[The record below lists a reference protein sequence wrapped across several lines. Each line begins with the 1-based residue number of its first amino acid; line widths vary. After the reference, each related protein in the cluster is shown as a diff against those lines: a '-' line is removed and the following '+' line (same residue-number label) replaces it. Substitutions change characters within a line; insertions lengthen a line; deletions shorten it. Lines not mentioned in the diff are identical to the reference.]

1 MATTQFGKRE
11 TWNPNKLYEGED
23 NNDPSL
29 ISSILSGIATGL
41 IRIPEGAVSLGAT
54 LLDLTGDTDK
64 ATEVEQWFDEN
75 IYKKLG
81 NIEEKAESTTAG
93 KIAAALI
100 NIGVPATMAYR
111 YGTKAAT
118 KAIMA
123 AKKGN
128 YFTLSNPTLAKG
140 AQEAL
145 QLNAK
150 GKTAKFMAGAVSGG
164 IAEGIFVADVGEFG
178 TIGDLLGGP
187 TALDTESTEG
197 GRDQAVREIV
207 NRIKFGTEGALLTGI
222 IGGTGSIIKQL
233 ATRGKELKYSNSLW
247 DRALNKVASGARP
260 RGDIPE
266 DAFLTRREQIGKRSA
281 DMNRAYELS
290 RAVDRDIDR
299 IFPNIKSTFNKTT
312 KAEKFKLYEDLD
324 GLLFSGRSGIDKAG
338 RVTMGEMDAPMMK
351 NIGDKLMNNGAK
363 AEHVMNIFNNMGM
376 MRSKWGDMATLI
388 RSNLPIEAQPVFKN
402 IMGDQFR
409 GWLSRTYNVFQ
420 NKSLIPFLNY
430 RPTAQQ
436 VKDVAHIFMRQN
448 RGAIFRAERARAAG
462 EMVDIPAPL
471 TWENATTQVDKI
483 LKNIKPQDS
492 LVRLMREAD
501 KFKAPSAPTFKV
513 PASFVKDSVADS
525 LVKDGE
531 FLKRLEQVA
540 TKGRYA
546 LPDKEGIPTAT
557 TIGRGSKAFRELFGE
572 VKDVRQKMIHG
583 TQRLSMVARKGEFL
597 QKLVD
602 QSAASI
608 TAGGRGFF
616 YGTEAAARTA
626 LGEADVSLYKGSVV
640 TDPKTGVRVTKPW
653 GETAMENP
661 IRSAFPE
668 WSLGRTI
675 FNGSPRGSR
684 KKYY

>member
-1 MATTQFGKRE
+1 MAQAFD
-11 TWNPNKLYEGED
+11 PDKLYGGEEH
-23 NNDPSL
+23 NDPSL

-93 KIAAALI
+93 KVAAALI

-128 YFTLSNPTLAKG
+128 YFALSNPTLAKG

-150 GKTAKFMAGAVSGG
+150 GKTARFMAGAVSGG

-187 TALDTESTEG
+187 TALDTESDEG

-247 DRALNKVASGARP
+247 DRALNKVASGMRP

-266 DAFLTRREQIGKRSA
+266 DAFLTRREQIGKRGA

-299 IFPNIKSTFNKTT
+299 IYPNIKSTFNKTT

-324 GLLFSGRSGIDKAG
+324 GLLFSGKAGIDKAG
-338 RVTMGEMDAPMMK
+338 RVTMGEMDAKMME
-351 NIGDKLMNNGAK
+351 NIGEKLMNNGAK
-363 AEHVMNIFNNMGM
+363 SEHVMNIFNNMGM
-376 MRSKWGDMATLI
+376 MRNKWGDMATLI

-420 NKSLIPFLNY
+420 NKSLIPFLNFK
-430 RPTAQQ
+430 PTAEA
-436 VKDVAHIFMRQN
+436 VEKVASIFMRQN
-448 RGAIFRAERARAAG
+448 RRAISRAEAKKRCRG
-462 EMVDIPAPL
+462 DGRC
-471 TWENATTQVDKI
+471 
-483 LKNIKPQDS
+483 S
-492 LVRLMREAD
+492 
-501 KFKAPSAPTFKV
+501 SAL
-513 PASFVKDSVADS
+513 D
-525 LVKDGE
+525 L
-531 FLKRLEQVA
+531 
-540 TKGRYA
+540 
-546 LPDKEGIPTAT
+546 
-557 TIGRGSKAFRELFGE
+557 
-572 VKDVRQKMIHG
+572 
-583 TQRLSMVARKGEFL
+583 
-597 QKLVD
+597 
-602 QSAASI
+602 
-608 TAGGRGFF
+608 
-616 YGTEAAARTA
+616 
-626 LGEADVSLYKGSVV
+626 
-640 TDPKTGVRVTKPW
+640 
-653 GETAMENP
+653 
-661 IRSAFPE
+661 
-668 WSLGRTI
+668 
-675 FNGSPRGSR
+675 
-684 KKYY
+684 